1 MKWKWLSKITMR
13 VRGQTTTKQLVNAG
27 LIVGKGFS
35 RRNDVFID
43 GSHAYMITIGD
54 NVTLSAGVVIL
65 GHDASTKR
73 ALGYTILAPV
83 HIGDNVFIG
92 RNAIILPG
100 VNIGNNV
107 IIGAGSV
114 VKNDIPNGCVV
125 AGNPAKVIR
134 ATEDF
139 LEKHRKQLSD
149 APAFGKEYVGKISKE
164 RQKELRDS
172 IKTIGYIV

>member
-100 VNIGNNV
+100 VTIGNNV
-107 IIGAGSV
+107 IIGAGSIV
-114 VKNDIPNGCVV
+114 TKSIPDNSV
-125 AGNPAKVIR
+125 ACGIPAKVIETIDEYYQKNR
-134 ATEDF
+134 IVHTSSCA
-139 LEKHRKQLSD
+139 QLWCGM
-149 APAFGKEYVGKISKE
+149 AVLCAE
-164 RQKELRDS
+164 
-172 IKTIGYIV
+172 TCM